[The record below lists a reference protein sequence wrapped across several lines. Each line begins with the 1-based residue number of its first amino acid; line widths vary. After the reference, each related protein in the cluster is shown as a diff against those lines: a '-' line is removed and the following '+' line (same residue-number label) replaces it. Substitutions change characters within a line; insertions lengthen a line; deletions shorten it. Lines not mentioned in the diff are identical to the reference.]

1 MGKEPAFLL
10 IFECHI
16 GVSAEVPKFHQISC
30 ETLACLAPSLAVSH
44 RIHCFW
50 VGLQPRA
57 LQNLDSTGAWMVNKS
72 QSILITNQNFLRY
85 EICEMYCVQQRTRFR
100 LVSTFL
106 VLALQSPALRSR
118 HPRAL
123 VKSGPDSTISWGR
136 INIKT
141 YKKT

>member
-123 VKSGPDSTISWGR
+123 ALTPRFPGAGST
-136 INIKT
+136 
-141 YKKT
+141 